1 MENIIQYIL
10 KDKREKNVNYP
21 YVLETINNKVKNTV
35 ASINK
40 AKRFSKNEAI
50 IICLE
55 NDNLMIIE
63 ENCSYKLLDLTI
75 QLTEI

>member
-35 ASINK
+35 ACINK

-63 ENCSYKLLDLTI
+63 ENCSYKLLDLSI